1 MPVFHTKT
9 IESILDPVAQQVS
22 KLVILHEE
30 AEDGIPMPD
39 LQQPVRSVS
48 NAVSNLVKVGRETIN
63 SSDDPILR
71 QDMPAALVRVERSSK
86 LLEEASDMLK
96 HDPFS
101 SPARKRLIEG
111 SGGILQATSA
121 LLLCFDESEVRKIIK
136 ECHRVLDYLAVAEV
150 IETLDELV
158 QFLRDLSPCLSKVS
172 REVSAREKEL
182 THQLKSTEMNGK
194 YQCCKEDYPDYVC
207 IRCHNV
213 YHPCCVDGANVLK
226 LDGFQIYCSL
236 ECESRDV
243 EDNVRNAD
251 LEAVI
256 VKLRKELAERSNY
269 LKRLSKTFLQ
279 FEDDVMYKE
288 NEYETTLLQQ
298 QEKIKGLTKEIAE
311 LKRQKEQSN
320 EKSNEHARYVQKL
333 EKDFVELSDMYK
345 QMVSTIRM
353 LECDNMNYQKL
364 VQDFKTKSEAEEA
377 VELVESAPVAS
388 KVEETSKDSSKA
400 KETSD
405 DVNKVASPTNDFNGN
420 TLFLLGY
427 TCAVNL
433 YKMLTREV
441 SGDKQ
446 SSVKFENVP
455 ETINNLVK
463 SIAEFHNLGKFTFY
477 MFKGIFSTLIPSG
490 GFLQYKPLLVHS
502 EILVRCLEQVKT
514 LAPILICSMKIYIHI
529 VSQGGKGAEEAAEN
543 RNYLA
548 QRMTDEINEIIRVL
562 QLTSYDEEQSEL
574 DNLTVLKKL
583 QNAISNKINAAN
595 DWLFDPNAVRGG
607 VGEKSLRQIIEAA
620 QKVADRCLPN
630 DAHVINKLCSDLTT
644 MTDALCELRQDGKGA
659 TPQAE
664 SLARGIREKLGNLQ
678 QAVMNAV
685 VAVDKTGL
693 QQTAHT
699 VQGRLEQARKWLSN
713 PGHDDKGL
721 GKRAINAIV
730 EEGRRVADGLP
741 GVQKAEI
748 LQLCDEVD
756 GLSRQLADLCAQGLG
771 NSPQAQEV
779 ARKLSQK
786 LHELKEKINQA
797 VVNRVVE
804 DFIDILTP
812 LKVFT
817 EAVLAPEGT
826 PNRDLNFSDKAAN
839 LQQFSNR
846 AVKTAKMVAAGGSSG
861 NKKLAEALQSAA
873 NQVES
878 LTPQL
883 ISAGSIRMNYP
894 TSKAADEHFENLR
907 QQYADTLTR
916 VRNLC
921 DEATDSADFIKA
933 SEEQMRKHTFLCEEG
948 IKNRQPQKMVDN
960 TSAIARLANRVL
972 LVAKQECENSED
984 PSFINNLDRASDV
997 LQNSIPPM
1005 VQDAKLVAINPA
1017 DSHAASKWRDSNK
1030 ALLNAV
1036 GNVRQAVQVNPELPP
1051 LPDINSLNLGE
1062 PLRNTPTPSRELEGL
1077 SPAGH
1082 QHGGRVSPLPKWAR
1096 GDNSDLL
1103 CQELA
1108 SHCQDAGR
1116 SQFIPEY
1123 IIEDEQ
1129 APPRP
1134 PLPYDGAPVRPPPP
1148 PETDDEDEVFK
1159 TAPLPSQ
1166 PIMVAAHNLHRE
1178 VRQWSAK
1185 DNELIAAAQ
1194 RMAKLMA
1201 RLSELVHN
1209 DDKGSK
1215 RELIATAKA
1224 IADASAD
1231 VTRIAK
1237 QLARECTDKRIRT
1250 NLLQVCERIPT
1261 IATQLK
1267 ILSTVK
1273 ATMLGSQGSEEDREA
1288 TEMLEGNAQNLMQS
1302 VKETVRAA
1310 ESASVKIHAQTH
1322 GRLRWVRKQ
1331 PWYAYA

>member
-48 NAVSNLVKVGRETIN
+48 NAVLNLVKVGRETIN

-71 QDMPAALVRVERSSK
+71 QDMPSALVRVERSSK

-158 QFLRDLSPCLSKVS
+158 QFLKDLSPCLSRVT

-182 THQLKSTEMNGK
+182 THQ
-194 YQCCKEDYPDYVC
+194 
-207 IRCHNV
+207 
-213 YHPCCVDGANVLK
+213 
-226 LDGFQIYCSL
+226 
-236 ECESRDV
+236 
-243 EDNVRNAD
+243 
-251 LEAVI
+251 
-256 VKLRKELAERSNY
+256 
-269 LKRLSKTFLQ
+269 
-279 FEDDVMYKE
+279 
-288 NEYETTLLQQ
+288 
-298 QEKIKGLTKEIAE
+298 
-311 LKRQKEQSN
+311 
-320 EKSNEHARYVQKL
+320 
-333 EKDFVELSDMYK
+333 
-345 QMVSTIRM
+345 
-353 LECDNMNYQKL
+353 
-364 VQDFKTKSEAEEA
+364 
-377 VELVESAPVAS
+377 
-388 KVEETSKDSSKA
+388 
-400 KETSD
+400 
-405 DVNKVASPTNDFNGN
+405 
-420 TLFLLGY
+420 
-427 TCAVNL
+427 
-433 YKMLTREV
+433 
-441 SGDKQ
+441 
-446 SSVKFENVP
+446 
-455 ETINNLVK
+455 
-463 SIAEFHNLGKFTFY
+463 
-477 MFKGIFSTLIPSG
+477 
-490 GFLQYKPLLVHS
+490 VHS
-502 EILVRCLEQVKT
+502 EILVRCLEQIKT

-529 VSQGGKGAEEAAEN
+529 VSQAGKGAEEAAEN
-543 RNYLA
+543 RNYLS

-562 QLTSYDEEQSEL
+562 QLTSYDEEQSDL

-583 QNAISNKINAAN
+583 QNAITNKINAAN

-607 VGEKSLRQIIEAA
+607 VGEKSLRQIIDSA
-620 QKVADRCLPN
+620 QKVADRCLPQ
-630 DAHVINKLCSDLTT
+630 DAHTINKICSDLTT
-644 MTDALCELRQDGKGA
+644 MTDALCELRQDGKGT

-664 SLARGIREKLGNLQ
+664 SLAKGIREKLGNLQ
-678 QAVMNAV
+678 QAVMNGI
-685 VAVDKTGL
+685 VAVDKTGM

-721 GKRAINAIV
+721 GQRAINAIV
-730 EEGRRVADGLP
+730 DEGRQVADGLP
-741 GVQKAEI
+741 GVQKSEI

-756 GLSRQLADLCAQGLG
+756 RLSHQLADLCAQGLG

-804 DFIDILTP
+804 DFIDIVTP
-812 LKVFT
+812 LKQFT
-817 EAVLAPEGT
+817 EAALAPEGT
-826 PNRDLNFSDKAAN
+826 PGRDQNFSDKAAN

-846 AVKTAKMVAAGGSSG
+846 AVKTAKMVAAGSSSG

-907 QQYADTLTR
+907 QQYADTLTK

-921 DEATDSADFIKA
+921 DEATDSADFVKA
-933 SEEQMRKHTFLCEEG
+933 SEEQMKKHTFLCEEA

-972 LVAKQECENSED
+972 LVAKQEADNSED
-984 PSFINNLDRASDV
+984 PNFINNLNRASDS
-997 LQNSIPPM
+997 LQNAVPPM
-1005 VQDAKLVAINPA
+1005 VQDAKLVAVNPS
-1017 DSHAASKWRDSNK
+1017 DSHASSRWRDSNK

-1036 GNVRQAVQVNPELPP
+1036 GEVRQAVQINPDLPP
-1051 LPDINSLNLGE
+1051 LPDFNSLNLE
-1062 PLRNTPTPSRELEGL
+1062 TAPNRYFID
-1077 SPAGH
+1077 
-1082 QHGGRVSPLPKWAR
+1082 K

-1103 CQELA
+1103 HQELA
-1108 SHCQDAGR
+1108 PNYHKT
-1116 SQFIPEY
+1116 
-1123 IIEDEQ
+1123 EQ

-1185 DNELIAAAQ
+1185 DNDLIAAAQ

-1273 ATMLGSQGSEEDREA
+1273 ATMLGSQGSDEDREA

-1322 GRLRWVRKQ
+1322 EKLRWVRKQ

>member
-39 LQQPVRSVS
+39 LQLPVRSVS
-48 NAVSNLVKVGRETIN
+48 NAVLNLVKVGRDTIN

-71 QDMPAALVRVERSSK
+71 QDMPSALVRVERSSK

-96 HDPFS
+96 QDPFS

-121 LLLCFDESEVRKIIK
+121 LLLCFDESEVRKIIR

-158 QFLRDLSPCLSKVS
+158 QFLRDLSPCLSRVS
-172 REVSAREKEL
+172 KEVSAREKEL
-182 THQLKSTEMNGK
+182 THQ
-194 YQCCKEDYPDYVC
+194 V
-207 IRCHNV
+207 
-213 YHPCCVDGANVLK
+213 
-226 LDGFQIYCSL
+226 
-236 ECESRDV
+236 
-243 EDNVRNAD
+243 
-251 LEAVI
+251 
-256 VKLRKELAERSNY
+256 
-269 LKRLSKTFLQ
+269 
-279 FEDDVMYKE
+279 
-288 NEYETTLLQQ
+288 
-298 QEKIKGLTKEIAE
+298 
-311 LKRQKEQSN
+311 
-320 EKSNEHARYVQKL
+320 HA
-333 EKDFVELSDMYK
+333 
-345 QMVSTIRM
+345 
-353 LECDNMNYQKL
+353 
-364 VQDFKTKSEAEEA
+364 
-377 VELVESAPVAS
+377 
-388 KVEETSKDSSKA
+388 
-400 KETSD
+400 
-405 DVNKVASPTNDFNGN
+405 
-420 TLFLLGY
+420 
-427 TCAVNL
+427 
-433 YKMLTREV
+433 
-441 SGDKQ
+441 
-446 SSVKFENVP
+446 
-455 ETINNLVK
+455 
-463 SIAEFHNLGKFTFY
+463 
-477 MFKGIFSTLIPSG
+477 
-490 GFLQYKPLLVHS
+490 
-502 EILVRCLEQVKT
+502 EILVRCLDQVKT

-543 RNYLA
+543 RNYLT

-583 QNAISNKINAAN
+583 QNAITNKTNAAN
-595 DWLFDPNAVRGG
+595 DWLFDPNAVKGG
-607 VGEKSLRQIIEAA
+607 VGEKSLRQIIDAA
-620 QKVADRCLPN
+620 QKVAERCLPHDSEN
-630 DAHVINKLCSDLTT
+630 VNKLCSDLTT

-659 TPQAE
+659 SPQAE
-664 SLARGIREKLGNLQ
+664 SLARGIREKLGQLQ
-678 QAVMNAV
+678 QSVMNAV
-685 VAVDKTGL
+685 VAVDKAGL

-699 VQGRLEQARKWLSN
+699 AQGRLEQARKWLSN
-713 PGHDDKGL
+713 PGQDDRGL
-721 GKRAINAIV
+721 GRRAITAV
-730 EEGRRVADGLP
+730 VGEGRKVADGLP
-741 GVQKAEI
+741 GIQKAEI

-756 GLSRQLADLCAQGLG
+756 SLSRQLSDLCVQGKG

-779 ARKLSQK
+779 ARRLSQK

-804 DFIDILTP
+804 DFIDIVTP
-812 LKVFT
+812 LKQFT
-817 EAVLAPEGT
+817 EAVLVPEGSA
-826 PNRDLNFSDKAAN
+826 NRDQNFSDKAAN

-846 AVKTAKMVAAGGSSG
+846 AVKTAKMVAAGSSSG
-861 NKKLAEALQSAA
+861 NKKMAEALQSAA

-894 TSKAADEHFENLR
+894 SSKAADEHFENLR
-907 QQYADTLTR
+907 QQYAETLTK

-921 DEATDSADFIKA
+921 DEATDSADFIKS
-933 SEEQMRKHTFLCEEG
+933 SEEQMKKHTFLCEEA
-948 IKNRQPQKMVDN
+948 IKNKQPQKMVDN

-972 LVAKQECENSED
+972 LVAKQECDNSED
-984 PSFINNLDRASDV
+984 PNFIENVNKTSDL
-997 LQNSIPPM
+997 LQNCVPPM
-1005 VQDAKLVAINPA
+1005 VQDAKFVAVNPSDA
-1017 DSHAASKWRDSNK
+1017 NAVSKWRDSNRG
-1030 ALLNAV
+1030 LLNAV
-1036 GNVRQAVQVNPELPP
+1036 GQVRQAVQIHPELPP
-1051 LPDINSLNLGE
+1051 LPDINSLSLE
-1062 PLRNTPTPSRELEGL
+1062 STPS
-1077 SPAGH
+1077 
-1082 QHGGRVSPLPKWAR
+1082 
-1096 GDNSDLL
+1096 NY
-1103 CQELA
+1103 
-1108 SHCQDAGR
+1108 
-1116 SQFIPEY
+1116 FI
-1123 IIEDEQ
+1123 DKEQ

-1134 PLPYDGAPVRPPPP
+1134 PLPHDSAPIRPPP
-1148 PETDDEDEVFK
+1148 PETDDEDDVFK

-1178 VRQWSAK
+1178 VKQWSAK

-1201 RLSELVHN
+1201 NLSELVRN

-1215 RELIATAKA
+1215 RNLIATAKA
-1224 IADASAD
+1224 IADASAE

-1267 ILSTVK
+1267 ILTTVK

>member
-1 MPVFHTKT
+1 
-9 IESILDPVAQQVS
+9 
-22 KLVILHEE
+22 
-30 AEDGIPMPD
+30 MPD
-39 LQQPVRSVS
+39 LEQPVRSVS

-86 LLEEASDMLK
+86 LLEEASSMLK
-96 HDPFS
+96 SDPYS

-121 LLLCFDESEVRKIIK
+121 LLLCFDESEVRKIIR

-182 THQLKSTEMNGK
+182 THQ
-194 YQCCKEDYPDYVC
+194 
-207 IRCHNV
+207 
-213 YHPCCVDGANVLK
+213 
-226 LDGFQIYCSL
+226 
-236 ECESRDV
+236 
-243 EDNVRNAD
+243 
-251 LEAVI
+251 
-256 VKLRKELAERSNY
+256 
-269 LKRLSKTFLQ
+269 
-279 FEDDVMYKE
+279 
-288 NEYETTLLQQ
+288 
-298 QEKIKGLTKEIAE
+298 
-311 LKRQKEQSN
+311 
-320 EKSNEHARYVQKL
+320 
-333 EKDFVELSDMYK
+333 
-345 QMVSTIRM
+345 
-353 LECDNMNYQKL
+353 
-364 VQDFKTKSEAEEA
+364 
-377 VELVESAPVAS
+377 
-388 KVEETSKDSSKA
+388 
-400 KETSD
+400 
-405 DVNKVASPTNDFNGN
+405 
-420 TLFLLGY
+420 
-427 TCAVNL
+427 
-433 YKMLTREV
+433 
-441 SGDKQ
+441 
-446 SSVKFENVP
+446 
-455 ETINNLVK
+455 
-463 SIAEFHNLGKFTFY
+463 
-477 MFKGIFSTLIPSG
+477 
-490 GFLQYKPLLVHS
+490 VHS
-502 EILVRCLEQVKT
+502 EILVRCLDQVKT
-514 LAPILICSMKIYIHI
+514 LAPILICSMKIYIQI
-529 VSQGGKGAEEAAEN
+529 VSQGGKRVEEAIEN

-562 QLTSYDEEQSEL
+562 QLTSYDEEQSDL

-583 QNAISNKINAAN
+583 QNAIQNKINTAN
-595 DWLFDPNAVRGG
+595 DWLLDPNAVRGG
-607 VGEKSLRQIIEAA
+607 IGEKSLRQIIEAA
-620 QKVADRCLPN
+620 QKVAERCLPQ
-630 DAHVINKLCSDLTT
+630 DARNINKLCSELNT

-664 SLARGIREKLGNLQ
+664 SLARGIKEKLGNLQ
-678 QAVMNAV
+678 QAVLNAV
-685 VAVDKTGL
+685 VAVDKAGL

-713 PGHDDKGL
+713 PGQDDKGL
-721 GKRAINAIV
+721 GRRAIALIV
-730 EEGRRVADGLP
+730 EEGRKVADGLP

-756 GLSRQLADLCAQGLG
+756 ALSNKLADLCAQGKG
-771 NSPQAQEV
+771 NTPEAQEI

-786 LHELKEKINQA
+786 LHELKERINQA

-804 DFIDILTP
+804 DFIDIVTP
-812 LKVFT
+812 LKQFT
-817 EAVLAPEGT
+817 DAVLAPEGT
-826 PNRDLNFSDKAAN
+826 PNRDQNFADRAAN
-839 LQQFSNR
+839 LQQFTNR
-846 AVKTAKMVAAGGSSG
+846 AVKTARMVAAGGSGG
-861 NKKLAEALQSAA
+861 NKKLAEALQSAS

-883 ISAGSIRMNYP
+883 VSAGSIRMNYP

-907 QQYADTLTR
+907 QQYADTVTKM
-916 VRNLC
+916 RNLC

-933 SEEQMRKHTFLCEEG
+933 SEEQMRKHTFLCEEA

-972 LVAKQECENSED
+972 LVAKQESDNSED
-984 PSFINNLDRASDV
+984 PSFIDDVNRASDA
-997 LQNSIPPM
+997 LQGTIPPM
-1005 VQDAKLVAINPA
+1005 VQDAKSVAVNPA
-1017 DSHAASKWRDSNK
+1017 DGAAVSRWRDSNK

-1036 GNVRQAVQVNPELPP
+1036 GEVRKAVQINPELPP
-1051 LPDINSLNLGE
+1051 LPDINSLNLVGE
-1062 PLRNTPTPSRELEGL
+1062 PLRNTPTPGRDPGAL
-1077 SPAGH
+1077 SPTPH
-1082 QHGGRVSPLPKWAR
+1082 QHGRVSPLPKWAR

-1103 CQELA
+1103 CQELIPSVDREPGKWGFTHAHAHVVGLMLVDRLFSFQSTIVNRFFIRTNTVIVVFHA
-1108 SHCQDAGR
+1108 SAGYC
-1116 SQFIPEY
+1116 SFIPEY
-1123 IIEDEQ
+1123 ILEDDM

-1134 PLPYDGAPVRPPPP
+1134 PLPHDGAPMRPPPP
-1148 PETDDEDEVFK
+1148 PETDDEDDVFRH
-1159 TAPLPSQ
+1159 APSSTQ

-1185 DNELIAAAQ
+1185 DNELIAAAK
-1194 RMAKLMA
+1194 RMAVLMA
-1201 RLSELVHN
+1201 HLSELVHN

-1224 IADASAD
+1224 IADASND

-1273 ATMLGSQGSEEDREA
+1273 ATMLGAQGSEEDREA

-1322 GRLRWVRKQ
+1322 GKLRWVRRQ

>member
-9 IESILDPVAQQVS
+9 IESILEPVAQQVS

-39 LQQPVRSVS
+39 LEQPVRSVS
-48 NAVSNLVKVGRETIN
+48 SAVSNLVKVGRDTIN
-63 SSDDPILR
+63 SSDDAILR
-71 QDMPAALVRVERSSK
+71 QDMPAALVRVERSAR
-86 LLEEASDMLK
+86 LLEDASGRLK
-96 HDPFS
+96 SDPFS
-101 SPARKRLIEG
+101 APARKLLIEG

-121 LLLCFDESEVRKIIK
+121 LLLCFDESEVRKIIR

-158 QFLRDLSPCLSKVS
+158 QFLRDLSPCLSRVS

-182 THQLKSTEMNGK
+182 THQ
-194 YQCCKEDYPDYVC
+194 
-207 IRCHNV
+207 
-213 YHPCCVDGANVLK
+213 
-226 LDGFQIYCSL
+226 
-236 ECESRDV
+236 
-243 EDNVRNAD
+243 
-251 LEAVI
+251 
-256 VKLRKELAERSNY
+256 
-269 LKRLSKTFLQ
+269 
-279 FEDDVMYKE
+279 
-288 NEYETTLLQQ
+288 
-298 QEKIKGLTKEIAE
+298 
-311 LKRQKEQSN
+311 
-320 EKSNEHARYVQKL
+320 
-333 EKDFVELSDMYK
+333 
-345 QMVSTIRM
+345 
-353 LECDNMNYQKL
+353 
-364 VQDFKTKSEAEEA
+364 
-377 VELVESAPVAS
+377 
-388 KVEETSKDSSKA
+388 
-400 KETSD
+400 
-405 DVNKVASPTNDFNGN
+405 
-420 TLFLLGY
+420 
-427 TCAVNL
+427 
-433 YKMLTREV
+433 
-441 SGDKQ
+441 
-446 SSVKFENVP
+446 
-455 ETINNLVK
+455 
-463 SIAEFHNLGKFTFY
+463 
-477 MFKGIFSTLIPSG
+477 
-490 GFLQYKPLLVHS
+490 VHS

-562 QLTSYDEEQSEL
+562 QLTSYDEEQSDL

-583 QNAISNKINAAN
+583 QNAIQNKLNPAN
-595 DWLFDPNAVRGG
+595 DWLLDPTAVRGG
-607 VGEKSLRQIIEAA
+607 VGEKSLRQIVEDA
-620 QKVADRCLPN
+620 QKVAERCLPH
-630 DAHVINKLCSDLTT
+630 DAHNIHKLCSDLTT

-664 SLARGIREKLGNLQ
+664 SLARGIREKLGELQ
-678 QAVMNAV
+678 QAVNTAIV
-685 VAVDKTGL
+685 NVDKAGL

-721 GKRAINAIV
+721 GRRAINAIV

-756 GLSRQLADLCAQGLG
+756 TLSRQLADLCAQGKG
-771 NSPQAQEV
+771 NTPQAQEI
-779 ARKLSQK
+779 ARSNRICNAVVRLSQK
-786 LHELKEKINQA
+786 LHELKEKIQQA
-797 VVNRVVE
+797 VTNRVVE
-804 DFIDILTP
+804 DFIDIVTP
-812 LKVFT
+812 LKLFT

-826 PNRDLNFSDKAAN
+826 PNRDQNFSDKASN
-839 LQQFSNR
+839 LQNFSNR
-846 AVKTAKMVAAGGSSG
+846 AVKTAKMVAAGGSGG
-861 NKKLAEALQSAA
+861 NKKLAEALSSVA

-894 TSKAADEHFENLR
+894 GSKAADEHFDNLR
-907 QQYADTLTR
+907 QQYADTVTKM
-916 VRNLC
+916 RNLC

-933 SEEQMRKHTFLCEEG
+933 SEEQMKKHTFLCEEA

-972 LVAKQECENSED
+972 LVAKQESDNSED
-984 PSFINNLDRASDV
+984 PSFINELNRASDH
-997 LQNSIPPM
+997 LQGTIPPM
-1005 VQDAKLVAINPA
+1005 VQDAKSVAVNPA
-1017 DSHAASKWRDSNK
+1017 DHGAVSRWRESNK

-1036 GNVRQAVQVNPELPP
+1036 GQVRNAVTVNPELPP
-1051 LPDINSLNLGE
+1051 LPDMNNLHIE
-1062 PLRNTPTPSRELEGL
+1062 PQQN
-1077 SPAGH
+1077 
-1082 QHGGRVSPLPKWAR
+1082 
-1096 GDNSDLL
+1096 
-1103 CQELA
+1103 
-1108 SHCQDAGR
+1108 
-1116 SQFIPEY
+1116 QFFVEK
-1123 IIEDEQ
+1123 EQ

-1134 PLPYDGAPVRPPPP
+1134 PLPYDGTPMRPPP

-1159 TAPLPSQ
+1159 TAPNASQ

-1310 ESASVKIHAQTH
+1310 EGASVKIHAQTH
-1322 GRLRWVRKQ
+1322 GRLRWVRRQ

>member
-9 IESILDPVAQQVS
+9 IESILEPVAQQVS

-39 LQQPVRSVS
+39 LEQPVRSVS
-48 NAVSNLVKVGRETIN
+48 TAVSNLVKVGRETIN

-86 LLEEASDMLK
+86 LLEEASSMLK
-96 HDPFS
+96 SDPYS

-121 LLLCFDESEVRKIIK
+121 LLLCFDESEVRKIIR

-182 THQLKSTEMNGK
+182 THQ
-194 YQCCKEDYPDYVC
+194 
-207 IRCHNV
+207 
-213 YHPCCVDGANVLK
+213 
-226 LDGFQIYCSL
+226 
-236 ECESRDV
+236 
-243 EDNVRNAD
+243 
-251 LEAVI
+251 
-256 VKLRKELAERSNY
+256 
-269 LKRLSKTFLQ
+269 
-279 FEDDVMYKE
+279 
-288 NEYETTLLQQ
+288 
-298 QEKIKGLTKEIAE
+298 
-311 LKRQKEQSN
+311 
-320 EKSNEHARYVQKL
+320 
-333 EKDFVELSDMYK
+333 
-345 QMVSTIRM
+345 
-353 LECDNMNYQKL
+353 
-364 VQDFKTKSEAEEA
+364 
-377 VELVESAPVAS
+377 
-388 KVEETSKDSSKA
+388 
-400 KETSD
+400 
-405 DVNKVASPTNDFNGN
+405 
-420 TLFLLGY
+420 
-427 TCAVNL
+427 
-433 YKMLTREV
+433 
-441 SGDKQ
+441 
-446 SSVKFENVP
+446 
-455 ETINNLVK
+455 
-463 SIAEFHNLGKFTFY
+463 
-477 MFKGIFSTLIPSG
+477 
-490 GFLQYKPLLVHS
+490 VHS

-514 LAPILICSMKIYIHI
+514 LAPILICSMKIYIQI
-529 VSQGGKGAEEAAEN
+529 VSQGGKRAEEAIEN

-562 QLTSYDEEQSEL
+562 QLTSYDEEQSDL

-583 QNAISNKINAAN
+583 QNAIQNKINTAN
-595 DWLFDPNAVRGG
+595 DWLLDPTAVRGG
-607 VGEKSLRQIIEAA
+607 IGEKSLRQIIEDA
-620 QKVADRCLPN
+620 QRVAERCLPQ
-630 DAHVINKLCSDLTT
+630 DAHSINKLCSELNT
-644 MTDALCELRQDGKGA
+644 MTDALCELRQDGKGS

-664 SLARGIREKLGNLQ
+664 SLARGIKEKLGHLQ
-678 QAVMNAV
+678 QAVLNAV
-685 VAVDKTGL
+685 VAVDKAGL

-713 PGHDDKGL
+713 PGQDDKGL
-721 GKRAINAIV
+721 GRRAIALIV
-730 EEGRRVADGLP
+730 EEGRKVADGLP

-748 LQLCDEVD
+748 LQLCEEVD
-756 GLSRQLADLCAQGLG
+756 SLSRDLAELCAQGKG
-771 NSPQAQEV
+771 NSPEAQEI

-786 LHELKEKINQA
+786 LHELKERINQA

-804 DFIDILTP
+804 DFIDIVTP
-812 LKVFT
+812 LKQFT
-817 EAVLAPEGT
+817 EAALAPEGT
-826 PNRDLNFSDKAAN
+826 PNRDQNFSDKAAN

-846 AVKTAKMVAAGGSSG
+846 AVKTAKMVAAGGSGG
-861 NKKLAEALQSAA
+861 NKKLAESLQSAA
-873 NQVES
+873 NQVDS

-883 ISAGSIRMNYP
+883 VSAGSIRMNYP

-907 QQYADTLTR
+907 QQYADTVTKM
-916 VRNLC
+916 RNLC

-933 SEEQMRKHTFLCEEG
+933 SEEQMRKHTFLCEEA
-948 IKNRQPQKMVDN
+948 IKNKQPQKMVDN

-972 LVAKQECENSED
+972 LVAKQESDNSED
-984 PSFINNLDRASDV
+984 PAFIDDVNRASDG
-997 LQNSIPPM
+997 LQGTVPPM
-1005 VQDAKLVAINPA
+1005 VQDAKSVAVNPG
-1017 DSHAASKWRDSNK
+1017 DASAVSRWRDSNK

-1036 GNVRQAVQVNPELPP
+1036 GDVRKAVQINPDLPP
-1051 LPDINSLNLGE
+1051 LPDINSLNLEPAPNSYFIDKVGE
-1062 PLRNTPTPSRELEGL
+1062 PLRNTPTPGRDTGAL
-1077 SPAGH
+1077 SPTPH
-1082 QHGGRVSPLPKWAR
+1082 QHGRVSPLPKWAR
-1096 GDNSDLL
+1096 
-1103 CQELA
+1103 EM
-1108 SHCQDAGR
+1108 
-1116 SQFIPEY
+1116 
-1123 IIEDEQ
+1123 

-1134 PLPYDGAPVRPPPP
+1134 PLPQDGAPMRPPP
-1148 PETDDEDEVFK
+1148 PETDDEDDVFRH
-1159 TAPLPSQ
+1159 APSSSQ
-1166 PIMVAAHNLHRE
+1166 PIMVAAHSLHHE

-1185 DNELIAAAQ
+1185 DNELIAAAK
-1194 RMAKLMA
+1194 RMAVLMA

-1224 IADASAD
+1224 IADASDD

-1273 ATMLGSQGSEEDREA
+1273 ATMLGAQGSEEDREA

-1322 GRLRWVRKQ
+1322 GKLRWVRRQ

>member
-48 NAVSNLVKVGRETIN
+48 NAVSNLVKVGRDTIN

-111 SGGILQATSA
+111 SGGILQTTSA
-121 LLLCFDESEVRKIIK
+121 LLLCFDESEVRKIIR

-158 QFLRDLSPCLSKVS
+158 QFLRDLSPCLSRVS
-172 REVSAREKEL
+172 REISAREKEL
-182 THQLKSTEMNGK
+182 THQ
-194 YQCCKEDYPDYVC
+194 
-207 IRCHNV
+207 
-213 YHPCCVDGANVLK
+213 
-226 LDGFQIYCSL
+226 
-236 ECESRDV
+236 
-243 EDNVRNAD
+243 
-251 LEAVI
+251 
-256 VKLRKELAERSNY
+256 
-269 LKRLSKTFLQ
+269 
-279 FEDDVMYKE
+279 
-288 NEYETTLLQQ
+288 
-298 QEKIKGLTKEIAE
+298 
-311 LKRQKEQSN
+311 
-320 EKSNEHARYVQKL
+320 
-333 EKDFVELSDMYK
+333 
-345 QMVSTIRM
+345 
-353 LECDNMNYQKL
+353 
-364 VQDFKTKSEAEEA
+364 
-377 VELVESAPVAS
+377 
-388 KVEETSKDSSKA
+388 
-400 KETSD
+400 
-405 DVNKVASPTNDFNGN
+405 
-420 TLFLLGY
+420 
-427 TCAVNL
+427 
-433 YKMLTREV
+433 
-441 SGDKQ
+441 
-446 SSVKFENVP
+446 
-455 ETINNLVK
+455 
-463 SIAEFHNLGKFTFY
+463 
-477 MFKGIFSTLIPSG
+477 
-490 GFLQYKPLLVHS
+490 VHS
-502 EILVRCLEQVKT
+502 EILMRCLEQVKT

-548 QRMTDEINEIIRVL
+548 RRMTDEINEIIRVL
-562 QLTSYDEEQSEL
+562 QLTSYDEEQSDL

-583 QNAISNKINAAN
+583 QNAITNKVNAAN

-607 VGEKSLRQIIEAA
+607 VGEKSLRQIIDAA
-620 QKVADRCLPN
+620 HKVAERCLPH
-630 DAHVINKLCSDLTT
+630 DTDIIHKICSDLAT

-664 SLARGIREKLGNLQ
+664 SLARGIREKLGDLQ
-678 QAVMNAV
+678 QSIMNAV
-685 VAVDKTGL
+685 VAVDKAGL

-699 VQGRLEQARKWLSN
+699 IQGRLEQARKWLSN

-721 GKRAINAIV
+721 GHRAIHAII
-730 EEGRRVADGLP
+730 EEGRKVAQGLP
-741 GVQKAEI
+741 GVQKAEV
-748 LQLCDEVD
+748 LQLCEETDS
-756 GLSRQLADLCAQGLG
+756 LSRQLAQLVKEGKG
-771 NSPQAQEV
+771 NSPQAQEI
-779 ARKLSQK
+779 ARRLSQK

-804 DFIDILTP
+804 DFIDIVTP
-812 LKVFT
+812 LKQFT
-817 EAVLAPEGT
+817 EAALAPEGT
-826 PNRDLNFSDKAAN
+826 PNRDRNFADKASN
-839 LQQFSNR
+839 LQQFSDR
-846 AVKTAKMVAAGGSSG
+846 AVITAKMVAAGGSSG
-861 NKKLAEALQSAA
+861 NKKIAEALQIAA
-873 NQVES
+873 NQVDS

-883 ISAGSIRMNYP
+883 ISAGSIRIDYP
-894 TSKAADEHFENLR
+894 SSKAADEHFENLR
-907 QQYADTLTR
+907 QQYADTLIK

-921 DEATDSADFIKA
+921 DEATDSGDFIKA
-933 SEEQMRKHTFLCEEG
+933 SEEQMRKHTFLCDDA
-948 IKNRQPQKMVDN
+948 IKNKQSQKMVDN

-972 LVAKQECENSED
+972 LVAKQESDNSED
-984 PSFINNLDRASDV
+984 PNFIDNVSRTSEL
-997 LQNSIPPM
+997 LQNSIPSM
-1005 VQDAKLVAINPA
+1005 VQEAKSVALNPSDQNA
-1017 DSHAASKWRDSNK
+1017 ISRWRDANK

-1036 GNVRQAVQVNPELPP
+1036 GQVRQAVQIHPELPP
-1051 LPDINSLNLGE
+1051 LPDINSLNLESTPSNYFIDKVGE
-1062 PLRNTPTPSRELEGL
+1062 PLRNTPTPGREHGTL
-1077 SPAGH
+1077 SPT
-1082 QHGGRVSPLPKWAR
+1082 QHLQGRISPLPKWAR
-1096 GDNSDLL
+1096 GDNSDML

-1108 SHCQDAGR
+1108 PNYHEPD
-1116 SQFIPEY
+1116 
-1123 IIEDEQ
+1123 Q

-1134 PLPYDGAPVRPPPP
+1134 PLPYDNAPMRPPPP

-1166 PIMVAAHNLHRE
+1166 PIMVAAHHLYRE

-1185 DNELIAAAQ
+1185 DNDLIKAAQ

-1201 RLSELVHN
+1201 SLSELVHT
-1209 DDKGSK
+1209 DDKSSK

-1322 GRLRWVRKQ
+1322 GKLRWVRKQ